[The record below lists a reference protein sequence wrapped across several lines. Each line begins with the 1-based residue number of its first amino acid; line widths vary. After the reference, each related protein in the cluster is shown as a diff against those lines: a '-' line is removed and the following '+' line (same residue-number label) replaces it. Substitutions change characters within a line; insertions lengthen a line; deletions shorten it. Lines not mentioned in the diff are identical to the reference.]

1 MQTETGYR
9 LEVVTVRKLEFET
22 DGFAFGDKILARW
35 YPDKAEAEKKGI
47 MIVITTGKDGAITG
61 GPAFIQVKDDP
72 DILTRG
78 THNSNICCISCNL
91 SSLFRLP
98 RTYLTVC
105 FAHSMLQLHL
115 APHMVTLW

>member
-35 YPDKAEAEKKGI
+35 YPDKAEADKKGI
-47 MIVITTGKDGAITG
+47 MIVVTTGKDGAITG
-61 GPAFIQVKDDP
+61 GPAFVQVQDDL

-78 THNSNICCISCNL
+78 SHNSNICCISCDL
-91 SSLFRLP
+91 SNLFRPP
-98 RTYLTVC
+98 RTQCCLVVC
-105 FAHSMLQLHL
+105 FAHSMLQSIWH
-115 APHMVTLW
+115 HTW